1 MEYKTLRRDE
11 HFFGLGEKTGKLDR
25 RGEAYK
31 MWNSDK
37 PCYSTVEDPLYKSIP
52 FFMSSYRYGI
62 FLDNTYKTEFK
73 FGTESRDY
81 YSFEAPGGEMI
92 YYFIFGKD
100 YKEIMKQYVDLTG
113 KPIMPPK
120 WALGFAQCRGLLTSE
135 KLSYEIAEGYRKR
148 GIPCDVIYQDIGW
161 TQYLQDLSGGKG
173 TTRIRKDAC
182 RPQGYG
188 LQGGGFARSGHFTS
202 Q

>member
-100 YKEIMKQYVDLTG
+100 YKEIHET
-113 KPIMPPK
+113 I
-120 WALGFAQCRGLLTSE
+120 
-135 KLSYEIAEGYRKR
+135 
-148 GIPCDVIYQDIGW
+148 
-161 TQYLQDLSGGKG
+161 
-173 TTRIRKDAC
+173 C
-182 RPQGYG
+182 RPDGKTHN
-188 LQGGGFARSGHFTS
+188 AS
-202 Q
+202 

>member
-1 MEYKTLRRDE
+1 
-11 HFFGLGEKTGKLDR
+11 
-25 RGEAYK
+25 
-31 MWNSDK
+31 
-37 PCYSTVEDPLYKSIP
+37 
-52 FFMSSYRYGI
+52 
-62 FLDNTYKTEFK
+62 
-73 FGTESRDY
+73 
-81 YSFEAPGGEMI
+81 
-92 YYFIFGKD
+92 
-100 YKEIMKQYVDLTG
+100 
-113 KPIMPPK
+113 MPSK

-161 TQYLQDLSGGKG
+161 TQYLQDFEWRKG
-173 TTRIRKDAC
+173 NYENPKDAC

>member
-1 MEYKTLRRDE
+1 
-11 HFFGLGEKTGKLDR
+11 
-25 RGEAYK
+25 
-31 MWNSDK
+31 
-37 PCYSTVEDPLYKSIP
+37 
-52 FFMSSYRYGI
+52 MSSYRYGI

-120 WALGFAQCRGLLTSE
+120 WALGFAQCPGTADER
-135 KLSYEIAEGYRKR
+135 EI
-148 GIPCDVIYQDIGW
+148 V
-161 TQYLQDLSGGKG
+161 L
-173 TTRIRKDAC
+173 
-182 RPQGYG
+182 
-188 LQGGGFARSGHFTS
+188 
-202 Q
+202 

>member
-1 MEYKTLRRDE
+1 
-11 HFFGLGEKTGKLDR
+11 
-25 RGEAYK
+25 

-37 PCYSTVEDPLYKSIP
+37 PCYSVVEDPLNKSIP
-52 FFMSSYRYGI
+52 FFLSSYRYGI

-81 YSFEAPGGEMI
+81 YSFEAPDGEMI

-100 YKEIMKQYVDLTG
+100 YKEIIGQYAGLTG

-135 KLSYEIAEGYRKR
+135 KLSREIDEGDRQR
-148 GIPCDVIYQDIGW
+148 GISCDIFNQDFVLTVLLHEFEWRKGNYTDPKKKLSNLKEKGYKTAIY
-161 TQYLQDLSGGKG
+161 
-173 TTRIRKDAC
+173 
-182 RPQGYG
+182 
-188 LQGGGFARSGHFTS
+188 
-202 Q
+202 

>member
-1 MEYKTLRRDE
+1 M
-11 HFFGLGEKTGKLDR
+11 DR
-25 RGEAYK
+25 RGESYK

-37 PCYSTVEDPLYKSIP
+37 PCYSIVEDPLYKSIP

-81 YSFEAPGGEMI
+81 YSFEAPNGEMI

-100 YKEIMKQYVDLTG
+100 YKEIIGQYVGLTG

-135 KLSYEIAEGYRKR
+135 KLSREIAEGYRKR
-148 GIPCDVIYQDIGW
+148 GILVI
-161 TQYLQDLSGGKG
+161 LSI
-173 TTRIRKDAC
+173 RISAGRNIC
-182 RPQGYG
+182 RISNGAKETMRIQRRC
-188 LQGGGFARSGHFTS
+188 FRI
-202 Q
+202 